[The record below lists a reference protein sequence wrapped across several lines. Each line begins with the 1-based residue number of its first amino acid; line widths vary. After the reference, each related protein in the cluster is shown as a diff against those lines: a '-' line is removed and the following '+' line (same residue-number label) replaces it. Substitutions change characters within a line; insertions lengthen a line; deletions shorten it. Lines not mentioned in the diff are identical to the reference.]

1 MREREMYMQVLTID
15 HGKSSFVVRENN
27 VVPENL
33 SRNDLLTILNDI
45 YKATEETVLIPT
57 SEELDRIR
65 NPIEKE
71 IVEQILQKIS
81 DFLSNVENIRQE
93 VQAQFPTIED

>member
-15 HGKSSFVVRENN
+15 IGRSSFVVKENN

-45 YKATEETVLIPT
+45 YEATEETVLIPT

>member
-15 HGKSSFVVRENN
+15 NGKSSFVVKENN

-45 YKATEETVLIPT
+45 YEATEETVLIPT

>member
-1 MREREMYMQVLTID
+1 MQVLTID
-15 HGKSSFVVRENN
+15 NGKSSFVVKENN

-45 YKATEETVLIPT
+45 YEATEETVLIPT

-93 VQAQFPTIED
+93 VQAQFPTIEDWVWLPEN